1 MDAYSP
7 AVERKMKRLF
17 DSLREN
23 DQRRYAAVEATKLGH
38 GGIDYIALFCGAIPR
53 LSAGDWRNLKQKT
66 TWTPIGSEKRGWTE
80 KADRDRRGPRTELLQ
95 SDSGPHSRRSDAGR
109 CEMDEL
115 VTERDR
121 TSSHCVGNAY
131 QPRCRVP
138 VTPQTQVSQEKGIEE
153 EDNGSSQSQS
163 QRSVREHRPLK
174 EGVSQCW
181 LASYQHGYQK
191 KGVTGRFLSRRQGL
205 HRRNH
210 RGQ

>member
-38 GGIDYIALFCGAIPR
+38 GGIDYIARFCGAIPR

-109 CEMDEL
+109 CEM
-115 VTERDR
+115 T
-121 TSSHCVGNAY
+121 N
-131 QPRCRVP
+131 
-138 VTPQTQVSQEKGIEE
+138 
-153 EDNGSSQSQS
+153 
-163 QRSVREHRPLK
+163 
-174 EGVSQCW
+174 
-181 LASYQHGYQK
+181 
-191 KGVTGRFLSRRQGL
+191 LSRNISHFESLRWERL
-205 HRRNH
+205 SAEMSCPSYSANTSIARERH
-210 RGQ
+210 